1 MANHRQSS
9 GENSSDEG
17 GDPRAVDESEVEPGS
32 TDGSSSESDT
42 TARERSDSASE
53 SRDASIDSS
62 DRTDSSPSD
71 ESSTVSDP
79 SGSVDELTTEELR
92 ERVEAEYDFESF
104 GPADMDEMSAR
115 EWDSVFD
122 PETWITGEPLLDRI
136 EAELRSKVAT
146 RDVFA
151 VIERVGT
158 DDDERVVAYSDEGYA
173 IVRPD
178 GTVLGTGTVLRD
190 VEPSVALCAME
201 EYDVPEP
208 PEGAGLPHPDTVPEG
223 SGDFGN
229 RILQLVAGATLLSG
243 LVLLSAWLLSIPGF
257 VELGAAGAIV
267 AALGFLF
274 VAIGVFL
281 FATVANARLS
291 DRMRSAQYRDRL
303 EAVGAGSETRPAF
316 LPDEAFEAGGR
327 KLEEAM
333 ERIHRDATDRADSHR
348 D

>member
-17 GDPRAVDESEVEPGS
+17 SDPRAVDESESEPGS
-32 TDGSSSESDT
+32 ADGSSSESDP
-42 TARERSDSASE
+42 TAPERSDSASE
-53 SRDASIDSS
+53 SRDASTDSS
-62 DRTDSSPSD
+62 DSTD
-71 ESSTVSDP
+71 SSTVSDP

-104 GPADMDEMSAR
+104 GPADMDEMTAR
-115 EWDSVFD
+115 EWDAVFD
-122 PETWITGEPLLDRI
+122 PKTWITGELLLDRI

-158 DDDERVVAYSDEGYA
+158 GDDERVVAYSDEGYA
-173 IVRPD
+173 IIRPD

-201 EYDVPEP
+201 EYDVPKP

-274 VAIGVFL
+274 VFIGVFL

-316 LPDEAFEAGGR
+316 LPDEAFESGGR

-333 ERIHRDATDRADSHR
+333 ERLHHDTTDRPDTHR
-348 D
+348 E

>member
-1 MANHRQSS
+1 MANKRQSS
-9 GENSSDEG
+9 GDDAPDEG
-17 GDPRAVDESEVEPGS
+17 TESGTVDRRDGDSPADASGEGS
-32 TDGSSSESDT
+32 TDSS
-42 TARERSDSASE
+42 REL
-53 SRDASIDSS
+53 SI
-62 DRTDSSPSD
+62 
-71 ESSTVSDP
+71 
-79 SGSVDELTTEELR
+79 EELR
-92 ERVEAEYDFESF
+92 EQVEAEYDFESF
-104 GPADMDEMSAR
+104 GPADMDDMSAR
-115 EWDSVFD
+115 EWDAVFD
-122 PETWITGEPLLDRI
+122 PGTWITGETLLDRL
-136 EAELRSKVAT
+136 EDELRSKVAT

-201 EYDVPEP
+201 EYEVPDP
-208 PEGAGLPHPDTVPEG
+208 PENGGLPHPENVPEG

-229 RILQLVAGATLLSG
+229 RVLQLLAGVTLLSG
-243 LVLLSAWLLSIPGF
+243 LVLLAAWILSVPGL

-267 AALGFLF
+267 AVLGFLF
-274 VAIGVFL
+274 AFVGIFL

-303 EAVGAGSETRPAF
+303 EAVGAGRESRPEF

-327 KLEEAM
+327 ELEEAM
-333 ERIHRDATDRADSHR
+333 ERLYRTATDRTGEPR
-348 D
+348 Q